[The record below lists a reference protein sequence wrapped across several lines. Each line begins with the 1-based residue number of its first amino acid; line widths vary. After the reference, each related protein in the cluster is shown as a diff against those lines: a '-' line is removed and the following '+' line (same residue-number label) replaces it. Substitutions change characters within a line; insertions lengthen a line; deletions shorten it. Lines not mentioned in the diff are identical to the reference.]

1 MPIFCPP
8 LLIGTK
14 PQYPARFAKKN
25 ILEGSHG
32 PVFKEGT
39 FFFVLWGAQTLLNA
53 PRDGHRLFGCPH
65 RVTGD
70 KPPVGCGYIGPW
82 NRFLGPQR
90 YPDTG
95 GGSQIRWLLLPVKL
109 GRGRIP
115 PRGRPFLCLRKGKKV
130 TYMGPVPYNITT
142 GADKK
147 SFIVFFFPYILLPS
161 P

>member
-1 MPIFCPP
+1 MKS
-8 LLIGTK
+8 G
-14 PQYPARFAKKN
+14 RSSKKKYFES
-25 ILEGSHG
+25 IHG

-39 FFFVLWGAQTLLNA
+39 FFFVLWGEQTLLNA
-53 PRDGHRLFGCPH
+53 RRDGHRLFGCPH

-130 TYMGPVPYNITT
+130 TYVGPVPYNIPI

-147 SFIVFFFPYILLPS
+147 LFIVKKKKDYKIRDRNIRP
-161 P
+161 